1 MIATLAEIKTLLGI
15 TGTTYDTQIKL
26 NIPIAEEAICNHCNN
41 DFLDTKQSYRL
52 GYILAVYVYRAT
64 LSFVASTNSINDSSS
79 GLAGLNFKIGDSVR
93 VYNSIHNDQIWTIKT
108 VAAGSIVFED
118 IDTVTN
124 ESSTNES
131 ILMARLAWP
140 KSLKGVMAKMIKFC
154 IDNKINTGLKS
165 ESFDDYSYTNFD
177 VNDYSNGFPK
187 TIMNSCNNYRCL
199 IKKSIPTMP
208 LYIQQL

>member
-15 TGTTYDTQIKL
+15 SGTTYDTQIKL
-26 NIPIAEEAICNHCNN
+26 NIPIAEEAICGHCNN
-41 DFLDTKQSYRL
+41 EFLDTKNSYRL
-52 GYILAVYVYRAT
+52 GYILAVYAYKST
-64 LSFVASTNSINDSSS
+64 LSFVASTNSINDSAS
-79 GLAGLNFKIGDSVR
+79 GLAGLNFKAGDSVR
-93 VYNSIHNDQIWTIKT
+93 VYNSIHNDQIFSIKT

-118 IDTVTN
+118 IDTVKD
-124 ESSTNES
+124 ESATNES

-140 KSLKGVMAKMIKFC
+140 KSFKGILSKMIKYC
-154 IDNKINTGLKS
+154 IDNKINTGVKS

-177 VNDYSNGFPK
+177 SSEYSNGFPK
-187 TIMNSCNNYRCL
+187 TIMNSLNNYRCL